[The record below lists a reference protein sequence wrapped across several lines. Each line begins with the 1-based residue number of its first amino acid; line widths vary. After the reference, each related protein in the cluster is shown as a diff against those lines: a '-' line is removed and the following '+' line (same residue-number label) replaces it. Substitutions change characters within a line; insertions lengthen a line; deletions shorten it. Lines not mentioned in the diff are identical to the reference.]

1 MLFPSSFLALQVTAD
16 MSDLLMSYVINAIS
30 FGHLLVH
37 YPGFS
42 VFLVASCFIVY
53 ACFLLVTASYIYFSF
68 WYGLDEELYTYTYV
82 SQILFLFF
90 SGGRIDW
97 PLDFAAESQFAP
109 HCSPQRMTLQ
119 IRVETVLLLSSTD
132 FMYRRKERKST
143 WQQKWSFFFLERNK
157 MELSVQGKKAGEKV
171 RF

>member
-53 ACFLLVTASYIYFSF
+53 ACYLLVTASYIYFSF

-97 PLDFAAESQFAP
+97 PLDSAAESQFAP

-143 WQQKWSFFFLERNK
+143 WQQNGGFFFLERNK